1 MVNRYSCDVGV
12 MNTGGVRS
20 TIPAGDITYKQVFE
34 CFPFDNIVYTLEVSG
49 SVLSSFYREAG
60 TYMYYNTSFK
70 SSSIS
75 ASKTYRLAII
85 DYVFTSTYYVDIFKG
100 IAYKEN
106 DILREV
112 VAEAIEQ
119 AY

>member
-1 MVNRYSCDVGV
+1 MLDIIKAFPLFSIICCFVGAVICSFSNRKV
-12 MNTGGVRS
+12 
-20 TIPAGDITYKQVFE
+20 AFITSLVVCGAVF
-34 CFPFDNIVYTLEVSG
+34 TL
-49 SVLSSFYREAG
+49 SVITLSYC
-60 TYMYYNTSFK
+60 MYYDTSFK